1 MKASESKLQQILEGT
16 KQYVVPLYQR
26 TYSWKKSEW
35 EIFWNDLLELYE
47 RDNPRPHF
55 LGSIVTMP
63 ITSVPEGINKYLL
76 IDGQQRLTTIFILL
90 SVIRDAATKSEEN
103 ETQISEEINDTFLV
117 NRFKKNLDRYKLQP
131 TKKDCEAFYHIIQ
144 SQSLIPES
152 IISECYSFFEKK
164 IKQIK
169 IDLEKLKQVVCSNL
183 SIISIVLNQDDDPY
197 LVFESLNAKGKSL
210 TQADLIRNYFF
221 MLINEENQET
231 VYTHSWYPMETLLE
245 DNLTEFIRHYLT
257 KDGREVKQ
265 NDVYFEIKSNINQN
279 NVHSKIENIVKFS
292 EYYSK
297 LINPDLEENEKIR
310 NSLLRLNRLE
320 VLTIYPFLLNCYDDW
335 KESKITGEDFQ
346 EILQTLENFLLRRF
360 VCNVQTRGLNR
371 IFSVLYSQI
380 SKEIT
385 LNSNKLVEQL
395 KLSLQTHD
403 YPNDIE
409 FKKNLVTIK
418 LYGGNRSEKGKIILE
433 SLEKSFNHKEQ
444 VSLDKV
450 SIEHIM
456 PQTITSWWKIHL
468 GEDWAI
474 THDLL
479 VHTIGNL
486 TLTGYNPELYNGD
499 FYTKK
504 NHFKKSHVNLNQY
517 FSDKDCWRREDIETR
532 SEYLADIALQIWS
545 FFGDDSIYR
554 SQTSNSTGTTPQRL
568 QFLRKEHSVKNW
580 RDVLETTLN
589 VIHDVRP
596 DGFEEIIKKFP
607 RFLSWEEN
615 KFRQSRKLKNGAFI
629 EVNLSAK
636 DIYTFCQKAIETAKI
651 PREEWIIE
659 SY

>member
-35 EIFWNDLLELYE
+35 EILWNDLLELYE

-90 SVIRDAATKSEEN
+90 SVIRDAAKKSEEN

-131 TKKDCEAFYHIIQ
+131 TKKDCEAFYQIIQ
-144 SQSLIPES
+144 AQSLIRES
-152 IISECYSFFEKK
+152 SISECYSFFEKK

-169 IDLEKLKQVVCSNL
+169 IDLQKIKEVVCSKL

-221 MLINEENQET
+221 MLINGENQET
-231 VYTHSWYPMETLLE
+231 VYTHSWYPMETLLQ

-265 NDVYFEIKSNINQN
+265 NDVYFEIKEKINQN
-279 NVHSKIENIVKFS
+279 NVQSKIENIVKFS
-292 EYYSK
+292 EYYAK
-297 LINPDLEENEKIR
+297 LINPDLEQNEKIR
-310 NSLLRLNRLE
+310 NSLRRLNRLE

-335 KESKITGEDFQ
+335 KENKITVEDFQ
-346 EILQTLENFLLRRF
+346 EILQILENFLLRRF

-403 YPNDIE
+403 YPNDLE

-444 VSLDKV
+444 VPLEKV

-456 PQTITSWWKIHL
+456 PQTITSWWKTHL

-486 TLTGYNPELYNGD
+486 TLTGYNVELYNDD
-499 FYTKK
+499 FYAKK
-504 NHFKKSHVNLNQY
+504 NHFNKSHVNLNQY
-517 FSDKDCWRREDIETR
+517 FADKDCWRREDIETR
-532 SEYLADIALQIWS
+532 AEYLADIALQIWS
-545 FFGDDSIYR
+545 FFGDHSRNR
-554 SQTSNSTGTTPQRL
+554 SQSGTSTGTTAP
-568 QFLRKEHSVKNW
+568 N
-580 RDVLETTLN
+580 
-589 VIHDVRP
+589 
-596 DGFEEIIKKFP
+596 
-607 RFLSWEEN
+607 
-615 KFRQSRKLKNGAFI
+615 
-629 EVNLSAK
+629 
-636 DIYTFCQKAIETAKI
+636 I
-651 PREEWIIE
+651 PRVFKLP
-659 SY
+659 